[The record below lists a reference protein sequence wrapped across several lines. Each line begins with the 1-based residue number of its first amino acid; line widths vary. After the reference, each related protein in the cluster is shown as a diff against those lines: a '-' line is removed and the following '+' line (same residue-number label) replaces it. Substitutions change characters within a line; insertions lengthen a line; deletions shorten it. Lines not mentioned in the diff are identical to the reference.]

1 MSIRRRIATLLVVL
15 ISVGGIL
22 IGTVSYA
29 SAHRLILENK
39 KADMSNTI
47 NLIDIH
53 VTSAIRNI
61 EELTDYTAKETV
73 IEKAVDSGD
82 ALPDTNGAA
91 LNSWFD
97 HFYNT
102 YESVS
107 NFYLLN
113 EENKIT
119 FQYQKDSKIYSLANL
134 EGTFEKAKEHPDR
147 SFWTGVQYSQKAS
160 RISSPMIYLVHAV
173 NGTLAEDGTKA
184 EGMLV
189 LEFDPDS
196 FANLLINNM
205 SAFSHQH
212 TMILDGE
219 GKVVCSTNTSEPEY
233 LDRIA
238 EKLNGGER
246 YFELKWNQETNYIYG
261 RYNGLTGWQIVTIVP
276 TKDVFP
282 QLAQLGNYILLIVVG
297 MVLVCWL
304 IGLWFAYTLTKPIN
318 KLRDAM
324 EQTEKGNFEIRI
336 QERRM
341 DEIGSLIHSFNYMS
355 SVIKNLIQ
363 KISEEKVAQKNA
375 ELGALQA
382 QINPHFLYNTLDT
395 VNWMLL
401 TRGENDI
408 SDIIIDLGDLMK
420 YSIHG
425 DIELVEIEQEKEYI
439 ASYLRIQKCRMEQR
453 LNYEIEIPEAL
464 CRYKIPKLTLQP
476 IVENAI
482 SHGIEPKET
491 GGNLLI
497 RIYEQFE
504 QIIISVKD
512 DGVGIESEELP
523 EESRYGSIGLSNV
536 QRRIQLHYGSGYG
549 IVLKKCIPCGTE
561 VMIRIPKEQ

>member
-1 MSIRRRIATLLVVL
+1 MSIRRRIATLLVAL
-15 ISVGGIL
+15 ISAGAIL

-61 EELTDYTAKETV
+61 EELTDYTAKEPA
-73 IEKAVDSGD
+73 IEKAVDSGN
-82 ALPDTNGAA
+82 ALPDTNVAA

-113 EENKIT
+113 EENEIT
-119 FQYQKDSKIYSLANL
+119 FQYQEDSKIYSLTNL
-134 EGTFEKAKEHPDR
+134 EGTLKKAKEHSVR

-173 NGTLAEDGTKA
+173 NGTLGEDGTKA

-212 TMILDGE
+212 TMILDGD
-219 GKVVCSTNTSEPEY
+219 GNVVCSTNASEPEY

-282 QLAQLGNYILLIVVG
+282 QLAQLRNYILLIVVG

-453 LNYEIEIPEAL
+453 LNYEIEIPEEL

-491 GGNLLI
+491 GGNLWI

-512 DGVGIESEELP
+512 DGVGIASEELP